1 MSLKLYNTL
10 TNKIDEFK
18 EINKGKVGLYMCGP
32 TVYDHAHIGNFR
44 SNIFQDLVK
53 RYLIYLGY
61 EVKHV
66 MNITDIDD
74 KTIRKSIDQN
84 IPIEEVTKK
93 YTESFFEDLEAL
105 NILKADVYPRAT
117 EHIPEMKNMVSK
129 LIDKGFA
136 YKQGDSV
143 YFNIEKFDN
152 YGRLANIKKE
162 NLKTGVSVD
171 HDEYDKNNV
180 QDFVLWKGK
189 KEKEPFW
196 ETEFGEGRPGWH
208 IECSAMSTKYLG
220 EHFDIHIGGV
230 DLIFPHHENEIAQS
244 ECSTNK
250 KFVNYW
256 LHCQHLIV
264 DNKKMSKSLKNFYTL
279 KDLLKKGYDP
289 MEIRYLLIATHYR
302 KLLNF
307 TFEGLISA
315 GKSLKRIKEFLFTLE
330 GIKAKKGKSNEIS
343 ELIER
348 YENKFKDN
356 MDDDLNVSGA
366 LGVLF
371 EFIHEINKRVDILK
385 SDDVKNALSFIE
397 RINSVFGIV
406 KKDDDEARIS
416 EEEIKKMIDERNNAK
431 KNKDYAL
438 ADRIRDDL
446 KQKGIVLID
455 TPDGVRWKI
464 EK

>member
-10 TNKIDEFK
+10 TNNIDEFK

-44 SNIFQDLVK
+44 SNIFQDIVK

-61 EVKHV
+61 KVKHV

-74 KTIRKSIDQN
+74 KTIKKSIEQN
-84 IPIEEVTKK
+84 IPIGEVTKK
-93 YTESFFEDLEAL
+93 YTDSFFEDLNTL

-117 EHIPEMKNMVSK
+117 EHIPEMKSMIST
-129 LIDKGFA
+129 LIDKDFA
-136 YKQGDSV
+136 YKKGDSV

-152 YGRLANIKKE
+152 YGKLANIQKE
-162 NLKTGVSVD
+162 NLQTGISVD
-171 HDEYDKNNV
+171 KDEYDKNNV

-189 KEKEPFW
+189 KENEPFW
-196 ETEFGEGRPGWH
+196 KTTFGEGRPGWH

-244 ECSTNK
+244 ECTTNK

-279 KDLLKKGYDP
+279 KDLLKKGYEP
-289 MEIRYLLIATHYR
+289 MEIRYLLISAHYR

-315 GKSLKRIKEFLFTLE
+315 GKSLKRINEFLFIL
-330 GIKAKKGKSNEIS
+330 KGLKPQSGRNDDIINIINEH
-343 ELIER
+343 EL
-348 YENKFKDN
+348 KFKES
-356 MDDDLNVSGA
+356 MDDDINIAGA
-366 LGVLF
+366 LGTLF
-371 EFIHEINKRVDILK
+371 EFIHSINKKLDVLKREDIKEIL
-385 SDDVKNALSFIE
+385 LFIE
-397 RINSVFGIV
+397 RINSVLGIL
-406 KKDDDEARIS
+406 KDETEKDIN
-416 EEEIKKMIDERNNAK
+416 DERIEKLIEERTKARNEK
-431 KNKDYAL
+431 KFSL
-438 ADRIRDDL
+438 ADKIRDEL
-446 KQKGIVLID
+446 KENGIILID